1 LAVSCL
7 VVNFLPH
14 YFSLRLHSLL
24 SGIIAL
30 IFCSNLYAAI
40 ESYEFQNE
48 QQRERYQQLSEEL
61 RCPKCQNQNL
71 ADSDSQIA
79 ADLRRELHQQ
89 LLDGKSDEAIVNF
102 MRDRYGDFVLYKPR
116 VQRSTLLLWWGPI
129 GLIALIGVLLWR
141 SRRASPEVIEPVTLS
156 ADQSVSSSNKKIPA
170 ARWINLLSLVFLL
183 AIAVGSLA
191 IYRHLGSLQAIEITE
206 LGQTIFS
213 GQLSQDQQVQQQ
225 DILLAELDKWLGDH
239 PDDERF
245 TYMRARLLSEA
256 RQWDRAA
263 SDYQKLVVSFPEQ
276 DNMLAEY
283 AQVLFLKNDRSMTPD
298 ALALLKQ
305 TLQLNPHNVTAL
317 GLLGMAAFE
326 QKDYRS
332 AVDFWQRL
340 LRIIPQGTP
349 QAEAIAIGVARAK
362 ELSGTLADQPKAV
375 ADVSLRVQVNITPA
389 VQAKPDETV
398 FVLLRAVNGPRMP
411 LAAVKTTVAALAQP
425 IQLDTAN
432 SPMRGQ
438 IDLAAIESFEVVAR
452 LSRSGQPIPA
462 AGDWEGVSQSFE
474 KGSIPEVLA
483 ISIERAITH

>member
-1 LAVSCL
+1 MAVSCL
-7 VVNFLPH
+7 VVNFLLRP
-14 YFSLRLHSLL
+14 YSLV

-30 IFCSNLYAAI
+30 ILCGNLYAAI
-40 ESYEFQNE
+40 ESYEFQND

-61 RCPKCQNQNL
+61 RCLKCQNQNL

-89 LLDGKSDEAIVNF
+89 LLDGKSDEAIIDF

-129 GLIALIGVLLWR
+129 GLISLVAVLLWR
-141 SRRASPEVIEPVTLS
+141 SRRSSSASIAPIVLS

-170 ARWINLLSLVFLL
+170 ARWVNLLSLVFLL

-206 LGQTIFS
+206 LGQTVFS
-213 GQLSQDQQVQQQ
+213 GQLSPEQQVQQQ
-225 DILLAELDKWLGDH
+225 DILLAELDKWLSDH

-256 RQWDRAA
+256 GQWDRAA

-298 ALALLKQ
+298 AMALLKQ

-340 LRIIPQGTP
+340 LRNIPQGTP

-362 ELSGTLADQPKAV
+362 ELSGTATDQPTVV
-375 ADVSLRVQVNITPA
+375 ADVSLRVQVNVAPA
-389 VQAKPDETV
+389 VQAKPDETI

-425 IQLDTAN
+425 IQLDTAA

-462 AGDWEGVSQSFE
+462 AGDWEGVSQVFG
-474 KGSIPEVLA
+474 KGSIPEVVA
-483 ISIERAITH
+483 ISIERAITP

>member
-1 LAVSCL
+1 MVASCL
-7 VVNFLPH
+7 VVNFLLRP
-14 YFSLRLHSLL
+14 YSLV

-30 IFCSNLYAAI
+30 IFCSSLYAAI
-40 ESYEFQNE
+40 ESYEFQND

-89 LLDGKSDEAIVNF
+89 LLDGKSDEAIVDF

-129 GLIALIGVLLWR
+129 GLISLVAALLWR
-141 SRRASPEVIEPVTLS
+141 SRRSSSASIEPVVLS
-156 ADQSVSSSNKKIPA
+156 ADRSVSSSNKKIPA
-170 ARWINLLSLVFLL
+170 ERWINFLSLVFLL
-183 AIAVGSLA
+183 VIAVGSLA
-191 IYRHLGSLQAIEITE
+191 IYRQLGSLQAIEITE
-206 LGQTIFS
+206 LGQTVFS
-213 GQLSQDQQVQQQ
+213 GQLSSEQQVQQQ

-245 TYMRARLLSEA
+245 TYMRARLLSETG
-256 RQWDRAA
+256 QWDRAA
-263 SDYQKLVVSFPEQ
+263 SDYQKLVILFPEQ

-340 LRIIPQGTP
+340 LRVIPQGTP
-349 QAEAIAIGVARAK
+349 QAETIAIGVARAK
-362 ELSGTLADQPKAV
+362 ELSGTAADQPAAV
-375 ADVSLRVQVNITPA
+375 ADVSLRVQVNIAPP

-425 IQLDTAN
+425 IQLDTAA

-452 LSRSGQPIPA
+452 LSRSGQPIPVV
-462 AGDWEGVSQSFE
+462 GDWEGISQAFGKS
-474 KGSIPEVLA
+474 SVPEALA
-483 ISIERAITH
+483 ISIEREVMP